1 MIEVKKTE
9 IECEYGIFE
18 YLTKESNGNPYT
30 CKAIDVTT
38 TSVNG
43 GKIYN
48 LFDQSQK
55 NWISIIWSTKRLY
68 SNWF

>member
-30 CKAIDVTT
+30 CKAIYVTT

-48 LFDQSQK
+48 LF
-55 NWISIIWSTKRLY
+55 
-68 SNWF
+68 